1 MRSAMRT
8 LFLFLLLAAFV
19 HAEPVIYIIGDST
32 VKNGTK
38 GLKGWGEFLA
48 EHCDAAKC
56 RVENRALGG
65 RSSRSFLREGLWE
78 KVRAQLKPGDVV
90 IMQFGHN
97 DGGPLDREKARA
109 SLKGSG
115 AETREVTV
123 VETGAKETVLTYGG
137 YLRRCISEAK
147 AAGATAV
154 VCSPIP
160 RNIWKDG
167 KVTRATADYAK
178 WAQEAAM
185 AGGALF
191 IPLNDLIAT
200 RYDGMGEAKVKGFFP
215 GDHTHTNEEGAR
227 LNARQVADALRS
239 LPGLAALMKPQKL
252 VALTFDDACL
262 SHRTVVAPRLR
273 ELGFGATFFV
283 CEYPGM
289 FGNAGQAMTW
299 TQIRELSDM
308 GFEIGNHTLTHK
320 HAPKENAAG
329 YEAELRGLD
338 DRCAAA
344 GIPKPVSFA
353 WPAYESSEAALA
365 VVKGHGITAGRV
377 GGGRR
382 FDPPAD
388 DPLLIPSVSTSGS
401 DEKAEARVLLAI
413 ASCDERH
420 PLVLT
425 FHGVPD
431 PAHPQVNTPPE
442 KFERY
447 LKVLEESGASVI
459 SLRELV
465 ARVSNR

>member
-1 MRSAMRT
+1 MRCPMRA
-8 LFLFLLLAAFV
+8 LFLLLLLAAFV

-38 GLKGWGEFLA
+38 GLKGWGEFLE

-78 KVRAQLKPGDVV
+78 KVRSQLKPGDAV

-115 AETREVTV
+115 AETQEVTV
-123 VETGAKETVLTYGG
+123 AETGAKETVLTYGG
-137 YLRRCISEAK
+137 YLRRYISEAK
-147 AAGATAV
+147 AAGAAAV

-178 WAQEAAM
+178 WAQEAAS
-185 AGGALF
+185 AGGAQF
-191 IPLNDLIAT
+191 IPLNDLVAA
-200 RYDGMGEAKVKGFFP
+200 RYDGMGETKVKGFFP
-215 GDHTHTNEEGAR
+215 GDHTHTNEDGAR
-227 LNARQVADALRS
+227 LNARLVADALRGI
-239 LPGLAALMKPQKL
+239 PGLAALMKPQKL

-273 ELGFGATFFV
+273 DLGFGATFFV

-289 FGNAGQAMTW
+289 FGNAEQAMTW

-320 HAPKENAAG
+320 HAPKENAEA
-329 YEAELRGLD
+329 YEAELTGLD
-338 DRCAAA
+338 ERCAKA
-344 GIPKPVSFA
+344 GIPRPVSFA

-365 VVKGHGITAGRV
+365 VVKAHGITAARA

-382 FDPPAD
+382 FDPAVD
-388 DPLLIPSVSTSGS
+388 NALLIPSVSTSGS
-401 DEKAEARVLLAI
+401 DEKAKARVLLAI
-413 ASCDERH
+413 ASCDEGH

-431 PAHPQVNTPPE
+431 LAHPGVSTPPE
-442 KFERY
+442 LFEVY
-447 LKVLEESGASVI
+447 LQALQESGAAVL
-459 SLRELV
+459 SLRDLMK
-465 ARVSNR
+465 RVSRR